1 MAFLGTVQ
9 VFCPFCLFVCCVASS
24 VSGVPVCLGGGLLVL
39 IGWLVVCACTLV
51 VPRSV
56 LWGTLGVP
64 WPYSGSTLG
73 LLWEYLGTTVPVFW
87 EYCPSTLGVLP
98 QYSGSTAPVPWDYPG
113 STVPVLWEY
122 CTSTL
127 GVLHQYPGT
136 TLGVLCQYS
145 GSTVQVLAQSSVRT
159 PHTPAVSTC
168 TQLLT
173 TTQQGTPTQNMCA
186 LLSTVE
192 QHF

>member
-1 MAFLGTVQ
+1 MQ

-39 IGWLVVCACTLV
+39 IGWLVVCACILV

-56 LWGTLGVP
+56 LWGTLGVL
-64 WPYSGSTLG
+64 WPYSGEYSGTTLG
-73 LLWEYLGTTVPVFW
+73 VPW
-87 EYCPSTLGVLP
+87 DYCASILGVLP
-98 QYSGSTAPVPWDYPG
+98 QYSGSTD
-113 STVPVLWEY
+113 PVLWEY

-127 GVLHQYPGT
+127 GLPWEYCAS
-136 TLGVLCQYS
+136 TLG
-145 GSTVQVLAQSSVRT
+145 GTVQVLAQSSVRT
-159 PHTPAVSTC
+159 PHTPAVSTS
-168 TQLLT
+168 TQFLT
-173 TTQQGTPTQNMCA
+173 TTQQGTPTQNRCA